1 MKIPPQYQVYAEQ
14 NDVFDIFQRMTEALV
29 IDLPEDPLHYLV
41 EWLKIDN
48 TRKIHATIIGPP
60 GSGKRMLANHVA
72 NKTGAIRIDE
82 KEILS
87 TSNPEVIRI
96 LNYQKENKS
105 FDPMLWVKPII
116 NRLEQT
122 DCKRR
127 GWILEGFPKTRLQ
140 AIELKRVGL
149 SPDYLIVLDAPNSV
163 LLARENG
170 KKLDPVT
177 GEFYHPLFNWTDDE
191 EVLARLEPHQN
202 EADKKFREQIETFRG
217 NKQALI
223 ELHKNM
229 SREINADQPLDD
241 IKAKVISYID
251 QPNRSKGKRT
261 ARVVIIGPRGSGKA
275 TLAYRLASKYGFIIL
290 NIQQLLEREKLAD
303 SRMARRIQE
312 YMREDKPV
320 PNDLM
325 VQIINSRLEEEDCV
339 KHGWILFGFP
349 LYNSV
354 SLLSSFINGGQI
366 PNRILFLDMPA
377 ESTIERICYRST
389 DPQTGVR
396 YHQFYDPPPST
407 QIAMRLIQKHED
419 QEEYV
424 KNQIE
429 DYNQQLPGMLESA
442 HDIHPLRI
450 NADQDAFTVFELAES
465 KIVNPLPSGF
475 AAENED
481 EDD

>member
-1 MKIPPQYQVYAEQ
+1 MA
-14 NDVFDIFQRMTEALV
+14 
-29 IDLPEDPLHYLV
+29 
-41 EWLKIDN
+41 
-48 TRKIHATIIGPP
+48 
-60 GSGKRMLANHVA
+60 
-72 NKTGAIRIDE
+72 
-82 KEILS
+82 
-87 TSNPEVIRI
+87 
-96 LNYQKENKS
+96 
-105 FDPMLWVKPII
+105 
-116 NRLEQT
+116 
-122 DCKRR
+122 
-127 GWILEGFPKTRLQ
+127 
-140 AIELKRVGL
+140 
-149 SPDYLIVLDAPNSV
+149 
-163 LLARENG
+163 